1 MIRSEF
7 VIEDNKIRSVSVV
20 GHSGLAPSGSDVL
33 CASVSAMTELVMNTL
48 LEIFS
53 AELDIEIEEE
63 IPRIHFSLHS
73 VPSSQAEAVQ
83 GVLTGFR
90 LQLED
95 LRETYSDY
103 LSVRT
108 KKK

>member
-1 MIRSEF
+1 
-7 VIEDNKIRSVSVV
+7 
-20 GHSGLAPSGSDVL
+20 LAEAPHDIL
-33 CASVSAMTELVMNTL
+33 CASVSAMTQLVCNTL
-48 LEIFS
+48 TEVFGVRIDLLIDEKAPLIQAS
-53 AELDIEIEEE
+53 LAE
-63 IPRIHFSLHS
+63 
-73 VPSSQAEAVQ
+73 VPEQKEEAVQ